1 MRTLAVAA
9 CGTFLSLSEHE
20 TFGPLVD
27 CVCSGGTGKPAVVH
41 EGRAESCPSGFFYG
55 VRTSFLLESAS
66 WKLFRDEPGYGKKM
80 RSLVRQPFKARTTE
94 ELMALLSAVATAI
107 LAVIIVA
114 MLYFGREIFVPI
126 ALAILLSFVLAPLVG
141 ILQRIRVPRGLAV
154 VSVVVFAFAL
164 IFAMGSLLAT
174 QLTQLAGDLPRYQS
188 TITEKIQSFRDT
200 KAGRGTLE
208 RASDMLKDLGKELD
222 KPKDAAS
229 GHASSSAILPKAPGP
244 QTPVPVE
251 VRQPDPGALE
261 SLRTLISPLVHP
273 LATTGIIII
282 FVIFILL
289 QREDLRNRL
298 IRLAGSYD
306 LQRTTAALDDAAGR
320 LSRLFLIQLVLNGA
334 FGLVIGIGLWLIG
347 IPSAILWGILAAVL
361 RFVPYIGAVIAAA
374 FPLALAVAVDPGW
387 SMLLWTLAL
396 FLVVEPVVGHVI
408 EPMVYGHSTGLSPVA
423 VVASATFWTALWG
436 PIGLVLA
443 TPLTVCLVVLG
454 RHVERLEFLD
464 VMFGD
469 RPALSPPEIFY
480 QRMLA
485 GDPTEA
491 AEKAEQFLKERSLAS
506 YYDEVALKG
515 LQLAQVDAE
524 RGALDQERLTKIRDA
539 VSEFA
544 SDVSDQDDR
553 PPAKINLTTD
563 AEASSAV
570 ESVAENAAHENLPIL
585 SKENLPPGWQGEHPV
600 LCMAGRSLIDEAA
613 AIMLAQLSTAHGLAA
628 RVEGPEALST
638 TNVFRLETTGV
649 AIVCLVYLDASGP
662 AHMRYSVRRLRRRLP
677 KATII
682 LGCLVRDIDPA
693 ALELLREGAK
703 ADLVAASLGEAVK
716 LCIEA
721 TGVEDQPHAASRLER
736 STTAAA

>member
-1 MRTLAVAA
+1 M
-9 CGTFLSLSEHE
+9 ENQM
-20 TFGPLVD
+20 GPL
-27 CVCSGGTGKPAVVH
+27 T
-41 EGRAESCPSGFFYG
+41 
-55 VRTSFLLESAS
+55 
-66 WKLFRDEPGYGKKM
+66 
-80 RSLVRQPFKARTTE
+80 RQPFKARTTE

-107 LAVIIVA
+107 LAVIIIS
-114 MLYFGREIFVPI
+114 MLYFGRDIFVPV
-126 ALAILLSFVLAPLVG
+126 ALAILLSFVLSPLVG
-141 ILQRIRVPRGLAV
+141 MLQRINVPRGFAV
-154 VSVVVFAFAL
+154 VSVVILAFAL

-188 TITEKIQSFRDT
+188 TISEKIQSFRDT

-222 KPKDAAS
+222 KPKDAV
-229 GHASSSAILPKAPGP
+229 SARAPGSVAGSNAP
-244 QTPVPVE
+244 APPTPVPVE

-298 IRLAGSYD
+298 IRLAGSSD
-306 LQRTTAALDDAAGR
+306 LQRTTAALDDAASR
-320 LSRLFLIQLVLNGA
+320 LSRLFLTQLILNGA
-334 FGLVIGIGLWLIG
+334 FGVVIGTGLWFVG
-347 IPSAILWGILAAVL
+347 IPSAILWGILAAAL

-374 FPLALAVAVDPGW
+374 FPLALAVAIDPGW
-387 SMLLWTLAL
+387 SMLLWTLTL
-396 FLVVEPVVGHVI
+396 FVVVEPVLGHVI

-491 AEKAEQFLKERSLAS
+491 AEKAEEFLKQRSLAS

-515 LQLAQVDAE
+515 LQLARADAE
-524 RGALDQERLTKIRDA
+524 RGALSQERLAKIRDA

-544 SDVSDQDDR
+544 SDLSDQDDR
-553 PPAKINLTTD
+553 PPAKDNLTTD

-570 ESVAENAAHENLPIL
+570 ESVAENTANEKLPIL
-585 SKENLPPGWQGEHPV
+585 GKETLPPEWQSEHPV
-600 LCMAGRSLIDEAA
+600 LCVAGRSLLDEAA

-628 RVEGPEALST
+628 RVEPAAALST
-638 TNVFRLETTGV
+638 TNVFRLDTAGV

-662 AHMRYSVRRLRRRLP
+662 AHMRYSVRRLRRKLP

-682 LGCLVRDIDPA
+682 LGCWVKEIDPA
-693 ALELLREGAK
+693 ELELLREGAK
-703 ADLVAASLGEAVK
+703 ADLVATSLGEAVK

-721 TGVEDQPHAASRLER
+721 TKIKDQEAPRQEKSA
-736 STTAAA
+736 TAAA

>member
-1 MRTLAVAA
+1 
-9 CGTFLSLSEHE
+9 
-20 TFGPLVD
+20 
-27 CVCSGGTGKPAVVH
+27 
-41 EGRAESCPSGFFYG
+41 
-55 VRTSFLLESAS
+55 
-66 WKLFRDEPGYGKKM
+66 M
-80 RSLVRQPFKARTTE
+80 RSSARQPFKARTTE

-107 LAVIIVA
+107 LAVIIIS
-114 MLYFGREIFVPI
+114 MLYFGRDIFVPV

-141 ILQRIRVPRGLAV
+141 LLQRIHVPRGLAV
-154 VSVVVFAFAL
+154 VSVVVVAFML

-188 TITEKIQSFRDT
+188 TISEKIQSFRDT

-208 RASDMLKDLGKELD
+208 RASDMLKDLSKELD
-222 KPKDAAS
+222 KPKDAPS
-229 GHASSSAILPKAPGP
+229 TRAPGSIVGSNP
-244 QTPVPVE
+244 SAPPVPVE

-261 SLRTLISPLVHP
+261 SLRTLISPLIHP

-282 FVIFILL
+282 FVIFILI

-298 IRLAGSYD
+298 IRLAGSSD
-306 LQRTTAALDDAAGR
+306 LQRTTAALDDAASR
-320 LSRLFLIQLVLNGA
+320 LSKLFLTQLILNGA
-334 FGLVIGIGLWLIG
+334 FGVVIGTGLWFIG
-347 IPSAILWGILAAVL
+347 IPSAILWGILAAAL

-374 FPLALAVAVDPGW
+374 FPLALAVAIDPGW

-396 FLVVEPVVGHVI
+396 FLVVEPLVGHVV

-491 AEKAEQFLKERSLAS
+491 AEKAEEFLKERSLAS

-515 LQLAQVDAE
+515 LQLAQADAE
-524 RGALDQERLTKIRDA
+524 RNALDQERLTKIRDA

-544 SDVSDQDDR
+544 SDLSDQDER
-553 PPAKINLTTD
+553 PQAKGNSTTD

-570 ESVAENAAHENLPIL
+570 ESVEENAANEHLPFVRR
-585 SKENLPPGWQGEHPV
+585 ETLPPDWQGEHPV
-600 LCMAGRSLIDEAA
+600 LCVAGRSLIDEAA
-613 AIMLAQLSTAHGLAA
+613 AIMLAQLSTEHGLAA
-628 RVEGPEALST
+628 RVEGAASLST
-638 TNVFRLETTGV
+638 TNIFRLDTTGV
-649 AIVCLVYLDASGP
+649 AIVCLVYLNADSP
-662 AHMRYSVRRLRRRLP
+662 AHMRYSVRRLRRKLP

-682 LGCLVRDIDPA
+682 LGCWVKAIDPA
-693 ALELLREGAK
+693 ALESLREGAK
-703 ADLVAASLGEAVK
+703 ADLVATSIGEAVR

-721 TGVEDQPHAASRLER
+721 TGAREQGQEAPEQEKS
-736 STTAAA
+736 TAAA

>member
-1 MRTLAVAA
+1 
-9 CGTFLSLSEHE
+9 
-20 TFGPLVD
+20 
-27 CVCSGGTGKPAVVH
+27 
-41 EGRAESCPSGFFYG
+41 
-55 VRTSFLLESAS
+55 
-66 WKLFRDEPGYGKKM
+66 M
-80 RSLVRQPFKARTTE
+80 RSVTRPPFKARTTE
-94 ELMALLSAVATAI
+94 ELTALLSAVATAI
-107 LAVIIVA
+107 LAVIIIA

-126 ALAILLSFVLAPLVG
+126 SLAILLSFVLAPLVG
-141 ILQRIRVPRGLAV
+141 ILQRIHVPRGLAV
-154 VSVVVFAFAL
+154 VGVVIFAFAL
-164 IFAMGSLLAT
+164 IFAMGGLLAS

-188 TITEKIQSFRDT
+188 TISEKIQSFRDT
-200 KAGRGTLE
+200 NAGRGTLE
-208 RASDMLKDLGKELD
+208 RASDMLKDLSKELD

-229 GHASSSAILPKAPGP
+229 AQASNSTISPNSPRPSA
-244 QTPVPVE
+244 PVPVE

-289 QREDLRNRL
+289 QREDLRNRI

-306 LQRTTAALDDAAGR
+306 LQRTTAALDDAARR
-320 LSRLFLIQLVLNGA
+320 LSRLFLTQLIVNGA

-347 IPSAILWGILAAVL
+347 TPSAVLWGILAAVL

-396 FLVVEPVVGHVI
+396 FIIVEPIVGHVI
-408 EPMVYGHSTGLSPVA
+408 EPMVYGRSTGLSPVA
-423 VVASATFWTALWG
+423 VVASAAFWTALWG

-454 RHVERLEFLD
+454 RHVERLDFLD

-515 LQLAQVDAE
+515 LQLAQADAE
-524 RGALDQERLTKIRDA
+524 RGALDSDRLLKIRDA
-539 VSEFA
+539 VNEFA
-544 SDVSDQDDR
+544 SDLSDLDDR
-553 PPAKINLTTD
+553 PQEKTNLTTD

-570 ESVAENAAHENLPIL
+570 ESIAENAMYENLPIL
-585 SKENLPPGWQGEHPV
+585 SKENFPPEWQGEHPV
-600 LCMAGRSLIDEAA
+600 LCLAGRSVVDEAA

-628 RVEGPEALST
+628 RVEGAEALST

-662 AHMRYSVRRLRRRLP
+662 AHMRYSVRRLRRKLP
-677 KATII
+677 NATII
-682 LGCLVRDIDPA
+682 LGCWIRDIEPA
-693 ALELLREGAK
+693 ALEMLREGAK

-721 TGVEDQPHAASRLER
+721 AVAKDEHQAASKDGM
-736 STTAAA
+736 SATAAA

>member
-1 MRTLAVAA
+1 MMPVI
-9 CGTFLSLSEHE
+9 
-20 TFGPLVD
+20 
-27 CVCSGGTGKPAVVH
+27 
-41 EGRAESCPSGFFYG
+41 
-55 VRTSFLLESAS
+55 
-66 WKLFRDEPGYGKKM
+66 
-80 RSLVRQPFKARTTE
+80 RQPFKSRSTE
-94 ELMALLSAVATAI
+94 ELMALLSTVATAI
-107 LAVIIVA
+107 LAVIIIA

-126 ALAILLSFVLAPLVG
+126 ALAILLSFVLAPAVL
-141 ILQRIRVPRGLAV
+141 ILQRIHVPRGLAV
-154 VSVVVFAFAL
+154 VSVALLAFAL
-164 IFAMGSLLAT
+164 IFAMGSLLAA
-174 QLTQLAGDLPRYQS
+174 QVTQLAGDLPRYQS
-188 TITEKIQSFRDT
+188 TISEKIQSFRDT
-200 KAGRGTLE
+200 RAGRGTLE
-208 RASDMLKDLGKELD
+208 RASDMLKDLSKEID
-222 KPKDAAS
+222 KPKDSAS
-229 GHASSSAILPKAPGP
+229 ARGPSSIANSGTSGSQA
-244 QTPVPVE
+244 PVPVE

-261 SLRTLISPLVHP
+261 NLRTLISPLVHP

-298 IRLAGSYD
+298 IRLVGSYD

-320 LSRLFLIQLVLNGA
+320 LSRLFLTQLVLNSA
-334 FGLVIGIGLWLIG
+334 FGVVIGIGLWFIG
-347 IPSAILWGILAAVL
+347 TPSAILWGILATVL

-396 FLVVEPVVGHVI
+396 FLIVEPVVGHVI

-423 VVASATFWTALWG
+423 VVAAATFWTALWG

-485 GDPTEA
+485 GDPAEA

-515 LQLAQVDAE
+515 LQLAQIDAE
-524 RGALDQERLTKIRDA
+524 RGALDPERLTKIRDA
-539 VSEFA
+539 VREFA
-544 SDVSDQDDR
+544 GDLADQDER
-553 PPAKINLTTD
+553 PPTKVDLTTD

-570 ESVAENAAHENLPIL
+570 ESVAENAADENLPII
-585 SKENLPPGWQGEHPV
+585 SKEDLPSDWLGEHPV
-600 LCMAGRSLIDEAA
+600 LCLAGRSLIDEAA

-628 RVEGPEALST
+628 RVEGAESLSS

-649 AIVCLVYLDASGP
+649 VTVCLIYLDSSGP
-662 AHMRYSVRRLRRRLP
+662 AHMRYSVRRLRRKLP
-677 KATII
+677 KAIII
-682 LGCLVRDIDPA
+682 LGCWVKDVDPNGLEVLRDN
-693 ALELLREGAK
+693 AK
-703 ADLVAASLGEAVK
+703 ADLVAASLGETVK

-721 TGVEDQPHAASRLER
+721 TGVTHPLAASKQEK
-736 STTAAA
+736 SASAAA

>member
-1 MRTLAVAA
+1 MT
-9 CGTFLSLSEHE
+9 
-20 TFGPLVD
+20 PLI
-27 CVCSGGTGKPAVVH
+27 
-41 EGRAESCPSGFFYG
+41 
-55 VRTSFLLESAS
+55 
-66 WKLFRDEPGYGKKM
+66 
-80 RSLVRQPFKARTTE
+80 RQPFKARTTE

-107 LAVIIVA
+107 LAAMIIA

-126 ALAILLSFVLAPLVG
+126 ALAILLSFVLAPLVA
-141 ILQRIRVPRGLAV
+141 ILQRIHVPRGFAV
-154 VSVVVFAFAL
+154 VSVVVLAFAL

-188 TITEKIQSFRDT
+188 TISEKIQSFRDT

-208 RASDMLKDLGKELD
+208 RASDMLKDLSKELD
-222 KPKDAAS
+222 KPKVAVPAD
-229 GHASSSAILPKAPGP
+229 ASSSIVSPNSTRP
-244 QTPVPVE
+244 QAPVPVE
-251 VRQPDPGALE
+251 LRQPDPGALE

-289 QREDLRNRL
+289 QREDLRNRI

-306 LQRTTAALDDAAGR
+306 LQRTTAALDDAARR
-320 LSRLFLIQLVLNGA
+320 LSRLFLTQLIVNGA
-334 FGLVIGIGLWLIG
+334 FGVVIGLGLWLIG

-387 SMLLWTLAL
+387 SMLLWTLTL
-396 FLVVEPVVGHVI
+396 FIIVEPVVGHVI
-408 EPMVYGHSTGLSPVA
+408 EPMVYGRSTGLSPVA

-491 AEKAEQFLKERSLAS
+491 AEMAEEFLKERSLAS

-524 RGALDQERLTKIRDA
+524 RGALDPARLTKIRDA

-544 SDVSDQDDR
+544 ADLADQEDR
-553 PPAKINLTTD
+553 TPAKVNLTTD

-570 ESVAENAAHENLPIL
+570 ESVAEDSAHENLPFL
-585 SKENLPPGWQGEHPV
+585 SKEDLPLEWQGEHPV
-600 LCMAGRSLIDEAA
+600 LCLAGRSLIDEAA

-628 RVEGPEALST
+628 RVDGAEALST

-649 AIVCLVYLDASGP
+649 AIICLVYLDSSGP
-662 AHMRYSVRRLRRRLP
+662 AHMRYSVRRLRRKSP

-682 LGCLVRDIDPA
+682 LGCWVRDIEPA

-703 ADLVAASLGEAVK
+703 ADLVAASLGEALK

-721 TGVEDQPHAASRLER
+721 TGVEDQRQAASKKKKFA
-736 STTAAA
+736 TVVA

>member
-1 MRTLAVAA
+1 
-9 CGTFLSLSEHE
+9 
-20 TFGPLVD
+20 
-27 CVCSGGTGKPAVVH
+27 
-41 EGRAESCPSGFFYG
+41 
-55 VRTSFLLESAS
+55 
-66 WKLFRDEPGYGKKM
+66 
-80 RSLVRQPFKARTTE
+80 
-94 ELMALLSAVATAI
+94 MALLSAVANAI
-107 LAVIIVA
+107 LATMIIA
-114 MLYFGREIFVPI
+114 MLYFGRDIFVPI

-141 ILQRIRVPRGLAV
+141 ILQHIHVPRGLAV
-154 VSVVVFAFAL
+154 VSVVILAFAL
-164 IFAMGSLLAT
+164 IFAMGSLLAS

-188 TITEKIQSFRDT
+188 TISEKIQSFRDT

-208 RASDMLKDLGKELD
+208 RASDMLKDLSKELD

-229 GHASSSAILPKAPGP
+229 ARPSSSTISPNLPRP

-289 QREDLRNRL
+289 QREDLRNRI

-306 LQRTTAALDDAAGR
+306 LQRTTAALDDAARR
-320 LSRLFLIQLVLNGA
+320 LSRLFLTQLIVNGA
-334 FGLVIGIGLWLIG
+334 FGVVIGIGLWLIG
-347 IPSAILWGILAAVL
+347 IPSAILWGILATVL

-396 FLVVEPVVGHVI
+396 FIIVEPVVGHVI
-408 EPMVYGHSTGLSPVA
+408 EPMVYGRSTGLSPVA

-515 LQLAQVDAE
+515 LQLAQADAE
-524 RGALDQERLTKIRDA
+524 RGALDPDRLLKIRDA
-539 VSEFA
+539 VNEFA
-544 SDVSDQDDR
+544 SDLSDQDDR
-553 PPAKINLTTD
+553 PPAKANLTTD

-585 SKENLPPGWQGEHPV
+585 TKENLPLEWHGEHPV
-600 LCMAGRSLIDEAA
+600 LCLAGRSLIDEAA

-628 RVEGPEALST
+628 RVEGAEALST

-662 AHMRYSVRRLRRRLP
+662 SHMRYSVRRLRRKLP
-677 KATII
+677 NATII
-682 LGCLVRDIDPA
+682 LGCWIRDIEPA
-693 ALELLREGAK
+693 ALEMLREGAK
-703 ADLVAASLGEAVK
+703 ADLVAASLGDAVK

-721 TGVEDQPHAASRLER
+721 AVAKDERKAASRNG
-736 STTAAA
+736 TPATAVA